1 MKKEGWKEGSK
12 EAGKIG
18 KGEGRRGK
26 TVGQWSV
33 GQWGRTFKDGHWGE
47 SERTVIGRALKS
59 GLRAAGVNCQLLM
72 KREGET
78 KIVSNSNFV
87 FFK

>member
-12 EAGKIG
+12 EAGKIGKIG

-33 GQWGRTFKDGHWGE
+33 GQWGRTFKDGHW
-47 SERTVIGRALKS
+47 SLGR
-59 GLRAAGVNCQLLM
+59 
-72 KREGET
+72 
-78 KIVSNSNFV
+78 
-87 FFK
+87 